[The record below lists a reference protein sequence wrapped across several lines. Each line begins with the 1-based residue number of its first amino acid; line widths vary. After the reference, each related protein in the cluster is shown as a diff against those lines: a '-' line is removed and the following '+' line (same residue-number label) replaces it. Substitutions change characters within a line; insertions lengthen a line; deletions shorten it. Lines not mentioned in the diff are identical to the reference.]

1 MKAGSRIIVIGKH
14 PWTGSTGALVSY
26 GPYGLSFL
34 KLTGW
39 LVRLDNGS
47 ECYAREEQLKLV
59 K

>member
-1 MKAGSRIIVIGKH
+1 MKAGNQIIVIGKH
-14 PWTGSTGALVSY
+14 PWAGSKGVLISH

-39 LVRLDNGS
+39 LVRLDNGT
-47 ECYAREEQLKLV
+47 ECYAQDGELKLT